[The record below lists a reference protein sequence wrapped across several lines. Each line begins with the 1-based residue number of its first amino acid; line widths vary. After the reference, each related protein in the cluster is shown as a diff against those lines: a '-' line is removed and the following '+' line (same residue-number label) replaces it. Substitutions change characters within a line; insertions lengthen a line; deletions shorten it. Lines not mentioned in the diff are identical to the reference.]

1 MADLRKAA
9 RGRPCLVRL
18 PCCNHDPDTT
28 VLAHIR
34 RSGIAGMGQ
43 KPPDVCGVWACSA
56 CHDAI
61 DGRAGKVLVSDAD
74 VLDALLR
81 TLKALSDEE
90 LV

>member
-1 MADLRKAA
+1 
-9 RGRPCLVRL
+9 
-18 PCCNHDPDTT
+18 
-28 VLAHIR
+28 
-34 RSGIAGMGQ
+34 MGQ